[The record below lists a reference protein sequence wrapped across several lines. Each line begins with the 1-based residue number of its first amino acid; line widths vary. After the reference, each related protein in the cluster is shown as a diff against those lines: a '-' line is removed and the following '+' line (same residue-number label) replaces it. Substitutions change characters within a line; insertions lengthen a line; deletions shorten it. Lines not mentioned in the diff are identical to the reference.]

1 MGQRIPMAPS
11 PLAKDRSGACNMLQH
26 IAIFDRNRPM
36 SRPKPPF
43 SARRSLQSGHFHF
56 DPDMRKLLSTLSALS
71 LLASLGGCGVLAA
84 PCRVTSAVLK
94 MVPVVGHVAAL
105 PTDGCAAIID

>member
-1 MGQRIPMAPS
+1 MM
-11 PLAKDRSGACNMLQH
+11 
-26 IAIFDRNRPM
+26 
-36 SRPKPPF
+36 
-43 SARRSLQSGHFHF
+43 
-56 DPDMRKLLSTLSALS
+56 KLILTLSALS

-105 PTDGCAAIID
+105 PTDGCAAVID